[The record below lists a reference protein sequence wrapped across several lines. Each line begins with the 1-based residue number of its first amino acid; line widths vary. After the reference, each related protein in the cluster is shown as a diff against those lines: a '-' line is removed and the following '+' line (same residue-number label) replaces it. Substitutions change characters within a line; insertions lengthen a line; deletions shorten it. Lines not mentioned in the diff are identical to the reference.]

1 MEWCRATGLVP
12 AVLCIV
18 TAVVSAQDPVSPQLG
33 PPPLAWPEPAPL
45 AAPAETDEPRV
56 AGPLALDTS
65 DRADVTAFYDNVLL
79 PALAVQP
86 GWTGSVAGCNPG
98 ATSQAY
104 TDATLSAVNFFRAMT
119 GLPADITL
127 NPVKNAGAQAAALMM
142 TANNSLSHTPPVTW
156 NCYTPTGADA
166 AGRSNLA
173 LGAGGARAI
182 RLYIQDAGTNNYPVG
197 HRRWILYPRIVEMG
211 TGSTANANALWVTG
225 STGTRP
231 ASPEFVA
238 WPSRGYVPYDLVFR
252 RWSFS
257 PNTSAS
263 VNFTSTIVTMTQ
275 DGVPLP
281 SQILPEVKGYG
292 DATLVWE
299 AQPTLAAGM
308 PDRTITVRLDN
319 VLVGGVSRTY
329 EYTVIAFDPRV
340 VPDIPSTDSDGDGLP
355 DAWEIMFG
363 LDPASSV
370 DANGANGDPDGD
382 GRTNRQEYEDG
393 THPRGFFT
401 RYLAEGATSTFF
413 DTQFALLAPGPT
425 DAMAVMRF
433 LRRGQPPIGKTVA
446 VPSRR
451 RVTVTPKSI
460 AGLAAAEFSVAVES
474 DQPLVVDRTM
484 TWDGTGYGSHS
495 ETAVA
500 APSTTWYFAEGAT
513 ISGFQLFYL
522 LQNPSTHDVPVKVR
536 YLRTTGG
543 PLEKTYVL
551 PAQSRENIWA
561 NREQFDGLGTALASA
576 EFSAVVESLDGTPI
590 IVERAMYLSSQGRT
604 FNAGHGS
611 AGVTTPA
618 TRWFFAEGNTGNYF
632 DLFVLIANPTGTD
645 AQVKLTYLL
654 GGDDTFTRTMT
665 APANARSGV
674 WVDHER
680 FEGVAGLPLA
690 NVAVSTTVESL
701 NGVPLVVER
710 AMWWPGNASTWHE
723 AHSAAGATTTGTVW
737 AVAEGEVGGSRR
749 VETYLLIANTSAR
762 AGLARVTLYFEDGTS
777 AERVYE
783 LAPSSRTNVNAAA
796 DFGAVVQ
803 GRRFGAVVESIGPSP
818 ASIVVER
825 AMYSNA
831 GGVSW
836 AAGTSATATRLS
848 GGQ

>member
-1 MEWCRATGLVP
+1 MKRCRGMGLVP
-12 AVLCIV
+12 AMLCIV
-18 TAVVSAQDPVSPQLG
+18 TAVASAQDPVSPQLG
-33 PPPLAWPEPAPL
+33 PPPIAWPEPAPL
-45 AAPAETDEPRV
+45 ASPAETDEPRV
-56 AGPLALDTS
+56 AGPLVLDTS

-79 PALAVQP
+79 SALAVQP

-104 TDATLSAVNFFRAMT
+104 TNATLSAVNFFRAMT

-142 TANNSLSHTPPVTW
+142 TANNSLSHTPPPTW
-156 NCYTPTGADA
+156 TCYTTTGADA

-182 RLYIQDAGTNNYPVG
+182 RLYIQDSGTNNGPVG

-211 TGSTANANALWVTG
+211 TGSTANSNALWVTG
-225 STGTRP
+225 SAGTRP

-257 PNTSAS
+257 PNTAAT
-263 VNFTSTIVTMTQ
+263 VNFTSTTVTMTQ

-281 SQILPEVKGYG
+281 LQILPEVKGYG

-319 VLVGGVSRTY
+319 VIVGGVPRTY

-340 VPDIPSTDSDGDGLP
+340 VPDVPSTDSDGDGLP
-355 DAWEIMFG
+355 DAWEISLG
-363 LDPASSV
+363 LDPASS
-370 DANGANGDPDGD
+370 AGPNGANGDPDGD

-393 THPRGFFT
+393 THPRGFFK

-425 DAMAVMRF
+425 DATAVMRF
-433 LRRGQPPIGKTVA
+433 LRTGHAPIGKTVS

-451 RVTVTPKSI
+451 RVTLTPRSI
-460 AGLAAAEFSVAVES
+460 AGLETAEFSTVIES
-474 DQPLVVDRTM
+474 DQPIVVDRTM

-500 APSTTWYFAEGAT
+500 APSTRWYFAEGAT

-522 LQNPSTHDVPVKVR
+522 LQNPSTHDVPVRVR

-543 PLEKTYVL
+543 RLEKTYVL
-551 PAQSRENIWA
+551 PAQSRENIWV
-561 NREQFDGLGTALASA
+561 NQEQFDGLGTALASA
-576 EFSAVVESLDGTPI
+576 EFSAVVETLDGTPI
-590 IVERAMYLSSQGRT
+590 IAERAMYLSRPGRL
-604 FNAGHGS
+604 FNAGHES

-618 TRWFFAEGNTGNYF
+618 TTWFLAEGATGEYF
-632 DLFVLIANPTGTD
+632 DLFVLIANPTDTD

-654 GGDDTFTRTMT
+654 TDGKTFTRTMW

-674 WVDHER
+674 WVDHEQ
-680 FEGVAGLPLA
+680 FDGVAGLPLA
-690 NVAVSTTVESL
+690 DVAVSTTVESL

-710 AMWWPGNASTWHE
+710 AMWWPGDGSTWHE
-723 AHSAAGATTTGTVW
+723 AHNAAGATTTGTTW
-737 AVAEGEVGGSRR
+737 AVAEGEVGGSRQA
-749 VETYLLIANTSAR
+749 ETYLLIANTATR
-762 AGLARVTLYFEDGTS
+762 EGHAKVTLYFEDGTS
-777 AERVYE
+777 AERIYE
-783 LAPSSRTNVNAAA
+783 LAPSSRTNVNAAV

-803 GRRFGAVVESIGPSP
+803 GRRFGAIVESIGASP
-818 ASIVVER
+818 APIVVER

-831 GGVSW
+831 GGVGW
-836 AAGTSATATRLS
+836 DAGTSALATRLS